1 MYFSL
6 HNSWYYLLSL
16 NLEEFW
22 IVLCKSLFIHT
33 KRVIFWGTFR
43 PFFFFQLKLK
53 EILAKNENLYWNL
66 SKLASL
72 LVASIF
78 KAFFKIKVLW
88 FVSLPPLP
96 FKTNKQTKKQNLPQP
111 KQILLANQKTMS
123 RQPFCFCCSY
133 AQNLRGVT
141 FMELL

>member
-1 MYFSL
+1 MYLSL
-6 HNSWYYLLSL
+6 HNTWYYLLSL
-16 NLEEFW
+16 NLKEFW

-33 KRVIFWGTFR
+33 KRVIFWGTFS
-43 PFFFFQLKLK
+43 PPPLFFFQLKLK
-53 EILAKNENLYWNL
+53 EMLAKNENLYWNL

-78 KAFFKIKVLW
+78 KAFFKIAHKKCYDL
-88 FVSLPPLP
+88 FQCPLSP
-96 FKTNKQTKKQNLPQP
+96 LKQTKNQNSPQP

-133 AQNLRGVT
+133 A
-141 FMELL
+141 

>member
-1 MYFSL
+1 MYLSI
-6 HNSWYYLLSL
+6 HNTLYYLLSL

-33 KRVIFWGTFR
+33 KKVIFWGTFR
-43 PFFFFQLKLK
+43 PFFFSVETERNVSKKKWKLVLESIK
-53 EILAKNENLYWNL
+53 SSI
-66 SKLASL
+66 STM
-72 LVASIF
+72 ASIF
-78 KAFFKIKVLW
+78 KAFFKSRKCYEL
-88 FVSLPPLP
+88 FHCSPL
-96 FKTNKQTKKQNLPQP
+96 KK
-111 KQILLANQKTMS
+111 KKKILIANRKTMS